1 MKGVLEE
8 GKREEAR
15 EAEEDNQL
23 KEAVLPQKQ
32 FYSRSRFMSR
42 QEREP

>member
-15 EAEEDNQL
+15 EAEKDNQL
-23 KEAVLPQKQ
+23 KEAVLPQN
-32 FYSRSRFMSR
+32 SRSRFMSR